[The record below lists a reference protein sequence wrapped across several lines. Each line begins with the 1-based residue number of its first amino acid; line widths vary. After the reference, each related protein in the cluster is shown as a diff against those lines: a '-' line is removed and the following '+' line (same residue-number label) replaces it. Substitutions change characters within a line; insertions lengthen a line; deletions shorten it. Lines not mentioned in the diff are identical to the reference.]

1 MPTFSV
7 LHEDSLT
14 FGPAQRAGPPF
25 CAHWGL
31 NPGPSASRADVM
43 PLDHRPVQHMGTRRT
58 RYVVTKNH
66 RRRRLAALATAFSMR
81 PRRHV
86 NVTRGTVARWC
97 AFVPRRVCTVAC
109 NHLGT
114 TGVSWQCGS
123 QSVLRIIASYHE
135 SRPLMFAEAAVLQ
148 CIVGPKPP

>member
-43 PLDHRPVQHMGTRRT
+43 PLDHRPAQHMGTRRT

-109 NHLGT
+109 SHLG
-114 TGVSWQCGS
+114 W
-123 QSVLRIIASYHE
+123 
-135 SRPLMFAEAAVLQ
+135 
-148 CIVGPKPP
+148 